1 VGEKMSTRYLVTGGA
16 GFIGS
21 NIAARLVRDG
31 NKVRV
36 LDNLSTGKMDNLLSF
51 MDKIEFIQGDIRYFN
66 SVLEAMEDIDFV
78 LHQAALPSVP
88 RSVQIPI
95 ESNDTNTNGTL
106 NVLYAAMKA
115 GVKRVVYAASSS
127 AYGESAVLPKVETM
141 IPSPLSPYAVNK
153 LTGEYYCT
161 VFHRVYGLETVVLR
175 YFNVFGPGQDPNSYY
190 SAVIPKFIKA
200 LLEGKSPT
208 IFGDGEQSRDFCFI
222 ENVVHANLLACLAPK
237 EAVGEVFNVA
247 CGERI
252 TLNELFHNLQTIL
265 GIAIPVRYAAPRSG
279 DIKHSLADIRKAQKL
294 LRYEVLVPVREGLK
308 NTAEWFKSYF
318 QSA

>member
-1 VGEKMSTRYLVTGGA
+1 MSTRFLVTGGA

-21 NIAARLVRDG
+21 NLVARLVRDG

-141 IPSPLSPYAVNK
+141 MPSPLSPYAVNK

-252 TLNELFHNLQTIL
+252 TLNDLFHNLQTIL

-308 NTAEWFKSYF
+308 KTAEWFKSYF

>member
-1 VGEKMSTRYLVTGGA
+1 MSKRYLVTGGA

-318 QSA
+318 QSV